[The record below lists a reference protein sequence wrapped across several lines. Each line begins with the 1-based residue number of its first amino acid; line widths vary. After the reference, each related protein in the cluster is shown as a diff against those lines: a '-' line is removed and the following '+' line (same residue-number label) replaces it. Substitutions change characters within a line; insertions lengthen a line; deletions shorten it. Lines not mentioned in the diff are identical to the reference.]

1 MGPGERQDSRTA
13 LLRGVRFLNI
23 AFSVVEVV
31 SGVLT
36 GSLALIADAG
46 EIFSDW
52 SSKRPATPNLSFG
65 FRRVE
70 VLVTFINGEILAGL
84 AVYIIYEAYRR
95 LDNPPEIL
103 GGWMLAVATG
113 GIIINIFSLVVLAR
127 FGSRGLSTLGS
138 IYHTV
143 ADTLGSIATLV
154 ASGIIVLTGWRYA
167 DLIISVPLAL
177 FVLASAGGLLNASVR
192 VLLEGS
198 PLHIDPS
205 DVGRRMV
212 SLKGVVEVHDL
223 HILSITPSFPAL
235 FAHVLVANGE
245 DISERLRELEKVISQ
260 EFGIDHTTLQ
270 MEHIGRRA
278 VQ

>member
-52 SSKRPATPNLSFG
+52 SSKRPVTPNWSFG

-84 AVYIIYEAYRR
+84 AVYVVYEAYRR
-95 LDNPPEIL
+95 LDDPPEIL

-143 ADTLGSIATLV
+143 ADTLGSIATLG

-177 FVLASAGGLLNASVR
+177 FVLASAVGLLNASVR

-198 PLHIDPS
+198 PLHIDPV

-223 HILSITPSFPAL
+223 HILSITPSFPTL
-235 FAHVLVANGE
+235 SAHVLVANGE
-245 DISERLRELEKVISQ
+245 DISERLREIEKVISQ
-260 EFGIDHTTLQ
+260 EFGIEHTTLQ
-270 MEHIGRRA
+270 IEHVGER
-278 VQ
+278 